1 MEHNQVSIF
10 DLRERVLFTDATLQL
25 GAKALKSID
34 YETVQ
39 TRKHSTHAESALRF
53 IFLDLNATKTKDELI
68 ADRQL
73 QRELRKKLFKRK
85 EGSYQYLTNFAKHY
99 S

>member
-25 GAKALKSID
+25 GATALKSID

-39 TRKHSTHAESALRF
+39 TRNTARTLNRL
-53 IFLDLNATKTKDELI
+53 LDLS
-68 ADRQL
+68 
-73 QRELRKKLFKRK
+73 F
-85 EGSYQYLTNFAKHY
+85 LT
-99 S
+99 